1 MQWCRLYHEF
11 ATDPKVQMM
20 PEAMQRRL
28 VMLFCLQSDGS
39 LEDMDDETLAFALH
53 IDAAELKKTK
63 ELFVKKGFIEKD
75 SWQPRNWDKRQ
86 RVSDDVYE
94 RVKRYRERNGRSSNV
109 SVTLRKLKSG
119 GARNVSGNVSVS
131 PSVSESESGGSPE
144 GENSRTFSADE
155 SRVANLA
162 VELGCDFSWGIWASR
177 QFTMGISPAV
187 LEAALH
193 EAVNCGKLSQPYV
206 GKIAARFKRDGIPKA
221 TYGKGKASSEP
232 VGGTNGSSNT
242 KTPSQRLAEAKEDPP
257 LTTEQL
263 EETIAALEAI
273 RRRTKFQE
281 MQLQQS
287 REELAQR

>member
-1 MQWCRLYHEF
+1 
-11 ATDPKVQMM
+11 
-20 PEAMQRRL
+20 
-28 VMLFCLQSDGS
+28 
-39 LEDMDDETLAFALH
+39 
-53 IDAAELKKTK
+53 
-63 ELFVKKGFIEKD
+63 
-75 SWQPRNWDKRQ
+75 
-86 RVSDDVYE
+86 
-94 RVKRYRERNGRSSNV
+94 
-109 SVTLRKLKSG
+109 
-119 GARNVSGNVSVS
+119 VS